1 MLKTT
6 KSVVINGSSRTEVGE
21 IIATMHFSI
30 SENGNIQSSD
40 NVANKTLYQ
49 ANKDAVRADMD
60 EFTALCREEEDKYNE
75 TTEEVTTDEV

>member
-6 KSVVINGSSRTEVGE
+6 KSVVINGTSRTEAGE

-40 NVANKTLYQ
+40 NIANKELYK
-49 ANKDAVRADMD
+49 ANKSLVRTDMD
-60 EFTALCREEEDKYNE
+60 EFTAKCREEEDKYNE
-75 TTEEVTTDEV
+75 IAEEVTTDAD